1 MPERANIEEP
11 AKDFDAQPA
20 AVAVSV
26 TKKRWTPTM
35 ILGTIGATGA
45 ALLALNAISGLNF
58 RPAWGYEV
66 EQLVAADV
74 QIMQRLEKILLI
86 QDSTSKNLLQLN
98 TGQYELRL
106 HQIDRERRELR
117 RELAEHQ
124 SRAQEFRD
132 NSELVPSWL
141 RTTIAD
147 TNTSLEELSEER
159 DVVETKLLGLGG

>member
-1 MPERANIEEP
+1 MSGEE
-11 AKDFDAQPA
+11 K
-20 AVAVSV
+20 V
-26 TKKRWTPTM
+26 TKQSIMRKPIAIM
-35 ILGTIGATGA
+35 ATVGVLVA
-45 ALLALNAISGLNF
+45 TVSALNTFTGLNF

-74 QIMQRLEKILLI
+74 QIMQRLERILLI

-132 NSELVPSWL
+132 KSEPVPSWL
-141 RTTIAD
+141 RSTIAD
-147 TNTSLEELSEER
+147 TETSIKELAEER
-159 DVVETKLLGLGG
+159 RVVETKLLGLGG

>member
-20 AVAVSV
+20 VAVAAP
-26 TKKRWTPTM
+26 KKKWTPM
-35 ILGTIGATGA
+35 VVLGTIGAVGGA
-45 ALLALNAISGLNF
+45 LIAINAISGLNF

-66 EQLVAADV
+66 IQLASEDAK
-74 QIMQRLEKILLI
+74 IMKRLDTILLI

-98 TGQYELRL
+98 KGQYELRL

-132 NSELVPSWL
+132 DGEPVPSWL
-141 RTTIAD
+141 RSTIAD
-147 TNTSLEELSEER
+147 TDTSLTELAEER
-159 DVVETKLLGLGG
+159 RIVETKLLGLGG

>member
-20 AVAVSV
+20 VVAS
-26 TKKRWTPTM
+26 TPKRKWTPTM

-45 ALLALNAISGLNF
+45 ALIALNAISGLNF

-74 QIMQRLEKILLI
+74 QIMKRLDTILLI

-98 TGQYELRL
+98 KGQYELRL

-117 RELAEHQ
+117 RELADHQ
-124 SRAQEFRD
+124 SRAQGFRD
-132 NSELVPSWL
+132 SGEQVPSWL

-147 TNTSLEELSEER
+147 TETSLKELGEER
-159 DVVETKLLGLGG
+159 RIVETKLLGLGG